1 MQRPGLLCGAP
12 LGDASLADTSLA
24 SKNLYEESWYEDS
37 YEESL
42 NRHTR
47 HPLSDRL
54 LIIASVGL
62 CFLLYITIIG
72 VLSKAGLPLL
82 VAAALVYCLT
92 LLMLITSRSSG
103 KIVVASDADGAVSL
117 RDADLDASVFTDVAT
132 DYLDGAD
139 HGYGYSRVSHRAHQF
154 RVQ

>member
-12 LGDASLADTSLA
+12 LGDASLADASLA
-24 SKNLYEESWYEDS
+24 SKNLYEESLYEDS

-47 HPLSDRL
+47 HLLSDRL

-103 KIVVASDADGAVSL
+103 KIVVTRDADGAVSL
-117 RDADLDASVFTDVAT
+117 RDADLDASFITDVAT
-132 DYLDGAD
+132 DYLDDAD
-139 HGYGYSRVSHRAHQF
+139 RGYGYSRVSHRAHQF